1 MKKYIVIPAN
11 TDLNRGDQALVWE
24 SIRVAK
30 EAGLIGEYYL
40 MDSGETEEERIL
52 QSSQSLQEGYQ
63 FIRRILP
70 HPGRGEK
77 EGQNQFYS
85 KKQLVKWGLRAFKD
99 GISRAMLLS
108 KFKIVNRLGYSFL
121 NAEEKKS
128 LEIIK
133 DADAVIV
140 KGGGFIHSYGG
151 ITAPYYIFYSL
162 YNILLAKK
170 YKKKIFIMPNSFGP
184 FKGIFVP
191 FLVKKALNNV
201 EFISARE
208 RISSEQLGKVLN
220 KRISVYPDLGFF
232 LEESKGEKIDSLIY
246 RKNIPFGQKQIVA
259 ITVRPYRFPK
269 SENPN
274 LLYKKYIKS
283 IADTIIWLNNKGFFV
298 LLVSQTLG
306 PSSHEDDR
314 KAIKDVLNNLNNTEN
329 VEVIEE
335 MDLNC
340 RDLKFLYGQ
349 VDYLIGTRFHSVIF
363 SISSN
368 TPAIAIS
375 YGGNKGE
382 GIMKEIGLQDFEIP
396 IEKVSFSVLT
406 QKFEE
411 LRNNKKYYLD
421 KVAKYMEKAKK
432 EREYL
437 IETIRQLY
445 KYGDSDK

>member
-1 MKKYIVIPAN
+1 M
-11 TDLNRGDQALVWE
+11 
-24 SIRVAK
+24 
-30 EAGLIGEYYL
+30 
-40 MDSGETEEERIL
+40 
-52 QSSQSLQEGYQ
+52 
-63 FIRRILP
+63 
-70 HPGRGEK
+70 
-77 EGQNQFYS
+77 
-85 KKQLVKWGLRAFKD
+85 
-99 GISRAMLLS
+99 
-108 KFKIVNRLGYSFL
+108 
-121 NAEEKKS
+121 
-128 LEIIK
+128 
-133 DADAVIV
+133 
-140 KGGGFIHSYGG
+140 
-151 ITAPYYIFYSL
+151 
-162 YNILLAKK
+162 
-170 YKKKIFIMPNSFGP
+170 
-184 FKGIFVP
+184 
-191 FLVKKALNNV
+191 
-201 EFISARE
+201 
-208 RISSEQLGKVLN
+208 
-220 KRISVYPDLGFF
+220 
-232 LEESKGEKIDSLIY
+232 
-246 RKNIPFGQKQIVA
+246 
-259 ITVRPYRFPK
+259 
-269 SENPN
+269 
-274 LLYKKYIKS
+274 
-283 IADTIIWLNNKGFFV
+283 NNKGFFV